1 MNNFTINF
9 LLTSIAGLSTLLGYL
24 VIFFKCDKEKIIIFS
39 LSLASSVMLT
49 ISIIDLLPSAFKY
62 LNEYNILFQ
71 MLIIIFFFILGI
83 FISNYISHHVISDS
97 DSLKKVGIISLI
109 AIILHNIPEGIITFM
124 VSNVNIHLG
133 IELALGISLHNI
145 PEGISIAIPYYY
157 ATNKKI
163 KTFLLVLIAGLSEM
177 VGGLICFIFLNK
189 FINDFLIGIMF
200 SFISGIMINV
210 SLNELLPEIYG
221 YKKKKIIIYGF
232 ILGSLIMIISHIL

>member
-1 MNNFTINF
+1 MILFVFKDVIKF
-9 LLTSIAGLSTLLGYL
+9 LFYTSLLPNYCRFVMTKGLSIEARLFSD
-24 VIFFKCDKEKIIIFS
+24 VICHVAD
-39 LSLASSVMLT
+39 
-49 ISIIDLLPSAFKY
+49 
-62 LNEYNILFQ
+62 
-71 MLIIIFFFILGI
+71 
-83 FISNYISHHVISDS
+83 SN
-97 DSLKKVGIISLI
+97 SLKKVGIISLI

-157 ATNKKI
+157 ATSKKI

-210 SLNELLPEIYG
+210 SLNELLPEIFG